1 MKKYFTHFTVFCS
14 LFFGSFLSVEA
25 QQLSDDQLK
34 VFQTSDLSKYNF
46 DIEKKSKSLV
56 KSQDLLEKDVAF
68 KVYADALLRISSM
81 INAGDFYINDE
92 ITSYLEGMIQK
103 IDPDNN
109 PESGIYRVLLSRSS
123 IPNAFCTV
131 DGTVIVN
138 IGLIGLMENE
148 SQLAGVLAHEI
159 SHFKKSHSLKQVKA
173 SIEDSKSGR
182 RAYSSLYL
190 SMKYSRDSEYEADA
204 AGLNLIAASPFDAYE
219 YSKALEL
226 VTGKNSDSTE
236 IDLLQFFKSDV
247 FKLDTSIISAKEVK
261 RLLKKSAKKEE
272 RTLLS
277 GNDEMFESH
286 PEGQKRQLAAG
297 EILSSI
303 SYMKPTIAANDADFK
318 RFQRLARFEMVKN
331 DYFRADYLQ
340 GLHNALRLSDLYPTN
355 AFAKNMIVSNL
366 YWLCNLKSAGVID
379 DLLDETEIR
388 NIKSMAQLKLIFQE
402 TPNDE
407 LGKFLFTYLKK
418 LWEADNTNET
428 VLYYLA
434 SAADIHLGKETAKI
448 HYKNYSSKF
457 PNGIYITSVNEKL
470 Q

>member
-14 LFFGSFLSVEA
+14 LLFGSFLSVEA

-159 SHFKKSHSLKQVKA
+159 SHFKKK
-173 SIEDSKSGR
+173 
-182 RAYSSLYL
+182 
-190 SMKYSRDSEYEADA
+190 
-204 AGLNLIAASPFDAYE
+204 PF
-219 YSKALEL
+219 SQ
-226 VTGKNSDSTE
+226 TGKSINRRQQ
-236 IDLLQFFKSDV
+236 IGKKSIFILV
-247 FKLDTSIISAKEVK
+247 FKYEVF
-261 RLLKKSAKKEE
+261 E
-272 RTLLS
+272 R
-277 GNDEMFESH
+277 F
-286 PEGQKRQLAAG
+286 
-297 EILSSI
+297 
-303 SYMKPTIAANDADFK
+303 
-318 RFQRLARFEMVKN
+318 
-331 DYFRADYLQ
+331 
-340 GLHNALRLSDLYPTN
+340 
-355 AFAKNMIVSNL
+355 
-366 YWLCNLKSAGVID
+366 
-379 DLLDETEIR
+379 
-388 NIKSMAQLKLIFQE
+388 
-402 TPNDE
+402 
-407 LGKFLFTYLKK
+407 
-418 LWEADNTNET
+418 
-428 VLYYLA
+428 
-434 SAADIHLGKETAKI
+434 
-448 HYKNYSSKF
+448 
-457 PNGIYITSVNEKL
+457 
-470 Q
+470 